1 LERRLLAFDHALPR
15 SLPRRGHHDM
25 RVDIEQWQTQQT
37 GPDAPIDD
45 PVPPAH
51 DRHPIAATAAAV
63 HQVCFCRIA
72 DTLELAAVRA
82 ARLLTTPAAAAS
94 ARLDGTTR
102 PAAAMIRSFLLLRR
116 NNIV

>member
-1 LERRLLAFDHALPR
+1 VC
-15 SLPRRGHHDM
+15 
-25 RVDIEQWQTQQT
+25 VDVEQRQTQQT

-45 PVPPAH
+45 RVPLVH
-51 DRHPIAATAAAV
+51 HRHPVAATAAAV
-63 HQVCFCRIA
+63 HQVRFCRIA

-94 ARLDGTTR
+94 ARPDGASR